1 MMYDVRMNKGEKLMN
16 VIVSP
21 GSNAVTAEAA
31 DLFGAAR
38 VVTGGFRE
46 PIHIN
51 GLNES
56 EAKDAFD
63 WFESQGKKVVIEA

>member
-1 MMYDVRMNKGEKLMN
+1 V
-16 VIVSP
+16 VS
-21 GSNAVTAEAA
+21 
-31 DLFGAAR
+31 
-38 VVTGGFRE
+38 GGFRE